1 MSHLWDSK
9 FFLSI
14 ELFGCEAKDLLRV
27 VSMFLWHLPNINI
40 SSIFILQKLRE
51 EVANAQHL
59 QEMYRE
65 QLVTLEDDLAR
76 LREQDDLKNDDFNVS
91 VVYFLAIANLSL

>member
-1 MSHLWDSK
+1 M
-9 FFLSI
+9 
-14 ELFGCEAKDLLRV
+14 
-27 VSMFLWHLPNINI
+27 
-40 SSIFILQKLRE
+40 
-51 EVANAQHL
+51 ANAHHL